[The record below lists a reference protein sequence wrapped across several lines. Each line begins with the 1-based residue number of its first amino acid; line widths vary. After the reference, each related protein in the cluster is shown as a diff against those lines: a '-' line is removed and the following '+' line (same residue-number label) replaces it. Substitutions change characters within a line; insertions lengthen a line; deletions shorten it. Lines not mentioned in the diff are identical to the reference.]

1 MVAIM
6 FLGVIIFLD
15 LLVKGM
21 VVSILMIMVAG
32 AHIGAVRRSAIPPPI
47 AAAAKAYGVGKSVVA
62 R

>member
-32 AHIGAVRRSAIPPPI
+32 AHMGAVSKSASPPPI
-47 AAAAKAYGVGKSVVA
+47 AAAARA
-62 R
+62 